1 VLLRGPAVCMSAVTR
16 RSFFRAAD
24 HDDVTAGPLP
34 TNPSGGR
41 GGYYGCGWLMFDTN
55 IMARASRAPPRERH
69 VRHLSRARHLLGGDR
84 TSRLPAYKVATPPQ
98 SHRCFCR
105 LFRSKQDKIMRSIAG
120 ETETCRSFPL
130 LAAPG
135 YRTELALYGL

>member
-1 VLLRGPAVCMSAVTR
+1 MLLRGPAVCMSAVTR

-98 SHRCFCR
+98 SHRLPSAASFEKQRQNNEAICR
-105 LFRSKQDKIMRSIAG
+105 R
-120 ETETCRSFPL
+120 ETRPSRSFHL

-135 YRTELALYGL
+135 YRPELAL